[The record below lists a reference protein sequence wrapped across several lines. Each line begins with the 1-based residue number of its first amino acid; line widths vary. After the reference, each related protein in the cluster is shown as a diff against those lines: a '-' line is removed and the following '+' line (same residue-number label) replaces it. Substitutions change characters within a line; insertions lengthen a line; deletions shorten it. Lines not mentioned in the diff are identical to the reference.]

1 MSRKNANDTD
11 VRWRALD
18 AEGNKSDIAKVSLSG
33 ILTPSAE
40 GTVYVQA
47 SLRSNPEVSDTL
59 EITVL
64 PEETEQPADKTQL
77 SALISQA
84 EALEAEDYTAE
95 SYGVLQAGAGSG
107 RGCHGGSG
115 SL

>member
-1 MSRKNANDTD
+1 MIRMSDGELWTRKAINQ
-11 VRWRALD
+11 RLPRFLS
-18 AEGNKSDIAKVSLSG
+18 AES
-33 ILTPSAE
+33 LTPSAE

-59 EITVL
+59 EIRVL

-84 EALEAEDYTAE
+84 EVLEAEDYTAE
-95 SYGVLQAGAGSG
+95 SYGVSSDSAETG